1 MPKLRPETL
10 HARREHILDAA
21 ERCFARHGFHRCTM
35 ARICSE
41 AGISAGALYAHFP
54 SKEAL
59 IAGSCERDRS
69 NLALQFANVTEAPDL
84 TAALAQIAE
93 HYAVDEPQFKRVLTA
108 EIGLEATRNATVREI
123 FDSVD
128 QFVLQSLEQVVERS
142 RQEGKIA
149 PDLDSRLLSELL
161 CVIGEGLMWRRAVA
175 PEFDVKALLPVI
187 INVIETLLKPN
198 PHPQTGATPS
208 KPAEIEKDA

>member
-21 ERCFARHGFHRCTM
+21 ETCFAQYGFHRCTM
-35 ARICSE
+35 AMICAQ

-59 IAGSCERDRS
+59 IEGSCERERT
-69 NLALQFANVTEAPDL
+69 NLASQFADVTEAPDL
-84 TAALAQIAE
+84 TAALARIAE
-93 HYAVDEPQFKRVLTA
+93 HYAFDEPQFKRVLTA

-128 QFVLQSLEQVVERS
+128 QFVLQSIEEVIERS
-142 RQEGKIA
+142 RQEGRIA
-149 PDLDSRLLSELL
+149 PDLDSPILAQLLT
-161 CVIGEGLMWRRAVA
+161 VIGDGLMWRRAVA
-175 PEFDVKALLPVI
+175 PDFDVKALLPLI
-187 INVIETLLKPN
+187 INVIETLLKPIPYPKN
-198 PHPQTGATPS
+198 DATPS
-208 KPAEIEKDA
+208 EPVEFEGNA

>member
-21 ERCFARHGFHRCTM
+21 ERCFAQYGFHRCTM
-35 ARICSE
+35 AMICAE

-59 IAGSCERDRS
+59 IEGSCERDRA
-69 NLALQFANVTEAPDL
+69 NLALQFANVIKAPDL
-84 TAALAQIAE
+84 TAALAKIAE

-108 EIGLEATRNATVREI
+108 EIGLESTRNDTVREI

-128 QFVLQSLEQVVERS
+128 QFVLQSLEEVVERS
-142 RQEGKIA
+142 RQEGRIA
-149 PDLDSRLLSELL
+149 PDLDSRILSDLLL
-161 CVIGEGLMWRRAVA
+161 VIGEGLMWRRAVA
-175 PEFDVKALLPVI
+175 PDFDVKALLPVI
-187 INVIETLLKPN
+187 INMIETLLKPE
-198 PHPQTGATPS
+198 PHPQTVAKPS
-208 KPAEIEKDA
+208 EPVEFEGDA